1 MINVVG
7 LPLAIGIPAVVDE
20 NCWKINNTLSLH

>member
-20 NCWKINNTLSLH
+20 NCCSISFLIDSQ